1 MYPGFHVKCT
11 ACLSDFQEL
20 ELSRQILIKL
30 LSVNN
35 NFTEIRLVGA
45 ELFRADRHTDS
56 PIYMTKL
63 IIAFRVFANA
73 PKTNHV
79 HCRYE
84 HQTIF
89 NVFPT

>member
-1 MYPGFHVKCT
+1 MYPGFHVKCM

-30 LSVNN
+30 LRVNN

-56 PIYMTKL
+56 PD
-63 IIAFRVFANA
+63 RHDEANNCFSRLCERA
-73 PKTNHV
+73 KNEPCSLPLGTPN
-79 HCRYE
+79 YL
-84 HQTIF
+84 
-89 NVFPT
+89 